1 MSTTSV
7 RFSSPGTV
15 PQNPTSLRKSGRRL
29 PAALCPA
36 AVLPLS
42 SQKHVRSLPR
52 PGLKISPLITAACCT
67 TKQVRSTVTLVW
79 SRPCPACREHAQR
92 LSSANAINGQ
102 HGIEWQ
108 VVLVVVASWEFVPPL
123 YRRRTWYVCTM
134 CTYRTYGHI
143 HIFLRG
149 NFRDNRTKN

>member
-108 VVLVVVASWEFVPPL
+108 VVLVSSILGVRSTVVPTAYLVRV
-123 YRRRTWYVCTM
+123 YNVYVSYVW
-134 CTYRTYGHI
+134 TYPYFSQRQLSG
-143 HIFLRG
+143 
-149 NFRDNRTKN
+149 